1 MQFNYLLCHEENFN
15 FKYLHEK
22 WKKKKKIALWY
33 KDKDCKLFI
42 QQMFIKVE
50 HCPLQ
55 QSVYNL

>member
-1 MQFNYLLCHEENFN
+1 M
-15 FKYLHEK
+15 
-22 WKKKKKIALWY
+22 KKKIKKIALWY

-50 HCPLQ
+50 HYPLQ